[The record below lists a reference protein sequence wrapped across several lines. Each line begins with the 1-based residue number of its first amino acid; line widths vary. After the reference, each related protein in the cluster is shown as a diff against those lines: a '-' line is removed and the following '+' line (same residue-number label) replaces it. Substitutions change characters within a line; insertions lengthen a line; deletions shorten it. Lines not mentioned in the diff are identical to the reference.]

1 MVAIGKVST
10 PEAGGASIWK
20 NSNLRFYFG
29 GQIVSMVG
37 TWMQQM
43 ALSWLVY
50 RMTNSVTMLGVVA
63 FATQAPT
70 FFVTPFAGKVT
81 DRVQKHR
88 LVLVTQCLAMLQASQ
103 LAALVLLGHPQ
114 VWQLI
119 SLGVFGGLVNAFDL
133 PSRQTFLVEML
144 QDRKQLPK
152 VIATNSSIVT
162 LSRLIGPAVAGLF
175 IAKVGEGMCFLINA
189 ATYIAVIGAL
199 CLIRTHAAVREK
211 SGHSILEEL
220 QEGFLYVF
228 TYRPIRSLILLMAA
242 ISLVAMPYA
251 TLLPAFAKNAFHGN
265 AATFGFLTSAAG
277 IGSFI
282 GALFLS
288 SRKGVLGLG
297 KWVVIAC
304 STLGLGLTFFG
315 LSHSLH
321 LSMLCLLFVGFG
333 SMVQTA
339 SCNTLI
345 QTIVDE
351 DKRGRVMSIYTMAF
365 VGLAPFGS
373 LLSGAIAAKI
383 GTGETVL
390 FSGLLTIVLAA
401 AFASKLRAIRE
412 EVRPLYIE
420 RGILQAEG
428 EMKVLNA

>member
-1 MVAIGKVST
+1 VAIIKV
-10 PEAGGASIWK
+10 ASPSAAVTSVWK
-20 NSNLRFYFG
+20 NSNLRLYFG
-29 GQIVSMVG
+29 GQIVSMIG

-43 ALSWLVY
+43 ALSWLVF

-70 FFVTPFAGKVT
+70 FFVTPFAGIVT

-88 LVLVTQCLAMLQASQ
+88 LVLITQCLAMLQASL
-103 LAALVLLGHPQ
+103 LAGLVLCGHPQ
-114 VWQLI
+114 IWQLI

-144 QDRKQLPK
+144 DDRQQLPK

-162 LSRLIGPAVAGLF
+162 LSRLIGPAIAGIF

-199 CLIRTHAAVREK
+199 CLIRTHATVREK
-211 SGHSILEEL
+211 SGHSIFEEL
-220 QEGFLYVF
+220 KEGFVYVF
-228 TYRPIRSLILLMAA
+228 TYRPIRALILLAA

-265 AATFGFLTSAAG
+265 ASTLGFLTSAAG
-277 IGSFI
+277 IGSFV

-297 KWVVIAC
+297 RWVVIAC
-304 STLGLGLTFFG
+304 TTLGLGLTFFG

-321 LSMLCLLFVGFG
+321 LSMLCLLFAGFG

-390 FSGLLTIVLAA
+390 FSGLLTMVLAA

-412 EVRPLYIE
+412 EVRPLYVE
-420 RGILQAEG
+420 RGILQAER
-428 EMKVLNA
+428 EMKVLNT

>member
-1 MVAIGKVST
+1 MQAITKGSIPRVAET
-10 PEAGGASIWK
+10 SIWK
-20 NSNLRFYFG
+20 NSNLRLYFG
-29 GQIVSMVG
+29 GQIVSMIG

-50 RMTNSVTMLGVVA
+50 RMTGSVTMLGVVA

-70 FFVTPFAGKVT
+70 LFVTPFAGIVT

-88 LVLVTQCLAMLQASQ
+88 LVLITQCLAMLQASL
-103 LAALVLLGHPQ
+103 LAGLVLSGHPQ
-114 VWQLI
+114 IWQLI

-144 QDRKQLPK
+144 DDRKQLPK

-162 LSRLIGPAVAGLF
+162 LSRLVGPAIAGIF
-175 IAKVGEGMCFLINA
+175 IARVGEGMCFLINA
-189 ATYIAVIGAL
+189 ATYIAVISAL
-199 CLIRTHAAVREK
+199 LLIHTQPTVRER
-211 SGHSILEEL
+211 SVHSIIDEL
-220 QEGFLYVF
+220 KEGFSYVF
-228 TYRPIRSLILLMAA
+228 TYRPIRALIFLMAA

-265 AATFGFLTSAAG
+265 ASTLGFLTSAAG

-297 KWVVIAC
+297 RWVAIAC
-304 STLGLGLTFFG
+304 TIFGLGLTCFG
-315 LSHSLH
+315 LSHSLN
-321 LSMLCLLFVGFG
+321 LSMLCLLVAGFG

-365 VGLAPFGS
+365 IGLAPFGS

-383 GTGETVL
+383 GTNETVL
-390 FSGLLTIVLAA
+390 FSGLLTMVLAA

-428 EMKVLNA
+428 EMKVLNT

>member
-1 MVAIGKVST
+1 MVAST
-10 PEAGGASIWK
+10 KASISEPVGVSVWK
-20 NSNLRFYFG
+20 NANLRLYFG
-29 GQIVSMVG
+29 GQIISMIG

-63 FATQAPT
+63 FATQAPA
-70 FFVTPFAGKVT
+70 FFVTPFAGIVT

-88 LVLVTQCLAMLQASQ
+88 LVLITQCLAMVQASL
-103 LAALVLLGHPQ
+103 LAYIALSGHPQ
-114 VWQLI
+114 IWQLI
-119 SLGVFGGLVNAFDL
+119 SLGVFAGLVNAFDL

-144 QDRKQLPK
+144 DDRKQLPRA
-152 VIATNSSIVT
+152 IATNSSIVT
-162 LSRLIGPAVAGLF
+162 LTRLIGPAVAGVF
-175 IAKVGEGMCFLINA
+175 IARVGEGICFLANA
-189 ATYIAVIGAL
+189 VSYVAVIGAL
-199 CLIRTHAAVREK
+199 CLIRTHATVREK
-211 SGHSILEEL
+211 SGHSMIEEL
-220 QEGFLYVF
+220 KEGFSYVF
-228 TYRPIRSLILLMAA
+228 NFRPIRSLILLMAA
-242 ISLVAMPYA
+242 ISLVGMPYA
-251 TLLPAFAKNAFHGN
+251 TLLPAFAKNVFHGD
-265 AATFGFLTSAAG
+265 ASTLGFLTSAAG
-277 IGSFI
+277 VGSLI

-297 KWVVIAC
+297 KWIVIAC
-304 STLGLGLTFFG
+304 CSFGVGLTCFG

-321 LSMLCLLFVGFG
+321 LSMLFLLFTGFG

-373 LLSGAIAAKI
+373 LLSGALAAKI

-390 FSGLLTIVLAA
+390 ISGLVLMVLAA
-401 AFASKLRAIRE
+401 SFASRLRLIRQD
-412 EVRPLYIE
+412 VRPLYIE

-428 EMKVLNA
+428 EMKVMNT